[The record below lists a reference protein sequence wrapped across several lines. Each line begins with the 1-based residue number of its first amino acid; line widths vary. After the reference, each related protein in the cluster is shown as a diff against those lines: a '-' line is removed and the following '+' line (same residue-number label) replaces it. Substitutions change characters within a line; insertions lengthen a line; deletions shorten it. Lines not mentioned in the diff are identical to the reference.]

1 MCCSPVRKLRAP
13 PGRAP
18 PSAQSDRDALMSI
31 ALLNGRVLRA
41 DTFVRGQGVLIE
53 QGRIVDVLPA
63 DDARCR
69 SAEPYDLGGG
79 LLLPGFIDL
88 QVNGG
93 GGVLF
98 NDAPSVESIRAI
110 GAAHRRF
117 GTTAFL
123 PTLISADLDI
133 VARAIAAVRGAIAA
147 GVPGVLGIHI
157 EGPFLNAARKGVHD
171 PAKLRELDPSALG
184 LLTSLH
190 GGRTLVTLAPEMTTP
205 QLIEQ
210 LVAAGVVVSA
220 GHTNASYAEIRAA
233 LAHGLS
239 GFTHLF
245 NAMSPLTGREPGVV
259 GAALDDQRSWCGII
273 VDGEHTDPVV
283 LRIALR
289 FKPHDRFVLVTD
301 AMPSV
306 GTSQGWFELQG
317 RRITVRGQ
325 ACWDEDGRLAG
336 SNIDMASCVRN
347 AVAMLGVSLPQA
359 VRMASQVP
367 AEFLGVAQ
375 DYGQIAAGQ
384 RANLVL
390 ADDELNVCETWID
403 GQSSR
408 ELTQT

>member
-1 MCCSPVRKLRAP
+1 MSL
-13 PGRAP
+13 
-18 PSAQSDRDALMSI
+18 ALI
-31 ALLNGRVLRA
+31 NGRVLRA
-41 DTFVRGQGVLIE
+41 DSFVRGQCVLIE

-63 DDARCR
+63 TDARCR
-69 SAEPYDLGGG
+69 AAEPCDLGGG

-123 PTLISADLDI
+123 PTLISADLET

-157 EGPFLNAARKGVHD
+157 EGPFLNVARKGVHD

-184 LLTSLH
+184 LLTSLRD
-190 GGRTLVTLAPEMTTP
+190 GRTLVTLAPEMTTP
-205 QLIEQ
+205 ELIQQ

-220 GHTNASYAEIRAA
+220 GHTNATYAEIHAA

-245 NAMSPLTGREPGVV
+245 NAMSQLTPREPGAV
-259 GAALDDQRSWCGII
+259 GAALDDQGSWCGII

-289 FKPHDRFVLVTD
+289 CKPHDRFVLVTD

-306 GTSQGWFELQG
+306 GTNDSYFELQG
-317 RRITVRGQ
+317 RRVLVRGQ
-325 ACWDEDGRLAG
+325 ACVDEDGRLAG
-336 SNIDMASCVRN
+336 SNLDMASCVRN
-347 AVAMLGVSLPQA
+347 AVAMLGVPLPQA

-367 AEFLGVAQ
+367 AEFLGVAA
-375 DYGQIAAGQ
+375 DYGRIAAGQ

-390 ADDELNVCETWID
+390 TDDALNVRETWID
-403 GQSSR
+403 GRSSR
-408 ELTQT
+408 ETPQPSAAPGS